1 MVTKKRV
8 KQKIPARDEDAQSFE
23 RFLSLLPRENQ
34 PDVLLKL
41 FVSLK
46 KKRKSCPRD
55 RQAVTH
61 STTPPGDSRRLVRS
75 SYLESRHIRFIRGIV
90 KSGKSDVCGM
100 DISVGYDM
108 SAHADA
114 SSFKSK
120 QFSTAASTALTTYFF
135 CVLGSSGKV
144 VPSGITT
151 SGVGQPSSHLSCCPI
166 CR

>member
-61 STTPPGDSRRLVRS
+61 STNPPGDSRRLVRS
-75 SYLESRHIRFIRGIV
+75 SYLESRHVRFIRGIV

-108 SAHADA
+108 SAYAVFA
-114 SSFKSK
+114 SF
-120 QFSTAASTALTTYFF
+120 
-135 CVLGSSGKV
+135 VL
-144 VPSGITT
+144 
-151 SGVGQPSSHLSCCPI
+151 SHLSMTACFRSPDVSTSKHTDGVPLI
-166 CR
+166 HPPLEAQVEINAGVVVT

>member
-1 MVTKKRV
+1 MCFHLFRTLSNAREFASFPSWLRQPSAYAKEEQRALPFGVKNKKDRWLQKKRV

-55 RQAVTH
+55 HQAVTH

-75 SYLESRHIRFIRGIV
+75 SRIV
-90 KSGKSDVCGM
+90 KV
-100 DISVGYDM
+100 DM
-108 SAHADA
+108 SIL
-114 SSFKSK
+114 
-120 QFSTAASTALTTYFF
+120 STAS
-135 CVLGSSGKV
+135 
-144 VPSGITT
+144 
-151 SGVGQPSSHLSCCPI
+151 
-166 CR
+166 

>member
-8 KQKIPARDEDAQSFE
+8 KQRIPARDEDAQSFE

-61 STTPPGDSRRLVRS
+61 STNPPGDSRRLVRS
-75 SYLESRHIRFIRGIV
+75 SYRESRHVRFIRGIV
-90 KSGKSDVCGM
+90 KSGKSDACRM

-114 SSFKSK
+114 SSFNLK
-120 QFSTAASTALTTYFF
+120 ASNSRQL
-135 CVLGSSGKV
+135 L
-144 VPSGITT
+144 
-151 SGVGQPSSHLSCCPI
+151 QPT
-166 CR
+166 